1 MQQALLLARKAWEQ
15 GEVPVGAV
23 VVDEAGQIVAE
34 GYNQTIQAHDPSG
47 HAEMLALRQ
56 AALRRANYRLPDL
69 TVYVTLEPCMMCI
82 GALLHARIKRVV
94 FASADPK
101 TGACG
106 SVLDLASHP
115 LNHQTIV
122 QSGLLADEASALLR
136 AFFKERRQLAKQR
149 KTQRNLKLDEV

>member
-94 FASADPK
+94 FASTDPK

-106 SVLDLASHP
+106 SVLDLANHP
-115 LNHQTIV
+115 LNHQTSV

-149 KTQRNLKLDEV
+149 KVQRNLNPDEA